1 MRPQYWLWLFLVQFA
16 WTGSYVAMK
25 WAGDEMPV
33 GVVVFLRYGGAS
45 LGFVVGNLF
54 TGLPRWHR
62 SDLGYLAL
70 LGALNF
76 ALAPTLQIAS
86 LRHTQA
92 IDVSILIAL
101 EPMLTALVA
110 ALLLKENISRKTGVA
125 LAIGTAGMFVLSS
138 VGLPSARGW
147 AAKRLLGNL
156 MFFSSLLFEVAVT
169 VSGRRLAY
177 RYRPSHAVQAM
188 MLAGFATAGVV
199 YAGSIA
205 AMDFTVPS
213 LRAWGSIVYLVVGP
227 SIFSYTLWYRILR
240 EVPANRVALSLF
252 FQPVIGTFLGYL
264 LLGETIGVETI
275 VGGTLVVGGLAWWQV
290 RGGDDGG
297 GS

>member
-1 MRPQYWLWLFLVQFA
+1 MGRRRD
-16 WTGSYVAMK
+16 
-25 WAGDEMPV
+25 AG

-110 ALLLKENISRKTGVA
+110 ALLLKENISRQAGVA
-125 LAIGTAGMFVLSS
+125 LAVGTAGMFVLSG
-138 VGLPSARGW
+138 VRPPSSEGW
-147 AAKRLLGNL
+147 AAGRLLGNL
-156 MFFSSLLFEVAVT
+156 MFFASLLFEVAVT

-205 AMDFTVPS
+205 GMNFTAPS

-252 FQPVIGTFLGYL
+252 FQPVIGTFLGYF

-275 VGGTLVVGGLAWWQV
+275 VGGTLVVGGLAWWQA
-290 RGGDDGG
+290 RGGGDGG